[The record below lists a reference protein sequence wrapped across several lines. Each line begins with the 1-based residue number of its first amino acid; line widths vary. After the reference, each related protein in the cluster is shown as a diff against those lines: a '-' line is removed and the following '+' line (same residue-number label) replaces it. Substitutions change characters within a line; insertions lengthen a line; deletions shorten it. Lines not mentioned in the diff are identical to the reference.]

1 VIRYI
6 AFAVGPWLFKTV
18 LYSVA
23 FRKRHIKATLLTVLI
38 IAGAPTL
45 IAGIV
50 PIQFLHLPHFLIF
63 LLGVGVAVYLCKEY
77 TNGTLFPDLIAI
89 VIAVELLS
97 LIFLEEIVLPILF

>member
-1 VIRYI
+1 MIRYI
-6 AFAVGPWLFKTV
+6 AFAVGPWLFKTA
-18 LYSVA
+18 LYSAA

-38 IAGAPTL
+38 VAGAPTL
-45 IAGIV
+45 IAGVV

-89 VIAVELLS
+89 VIVVELLS
-97 LIFLEEIVLPILF
+97 SLLLEEIVLPVIF